1 MTQMTQNPNGHPNHE
16 LATKEYV
23 NDLVEEVV
31 LNINTRLDMITDII
45 AKMNHNMDALYDML
59 GEDDD

>member
-1 MTQMTQNPNGHPNHE
+1 
-16 LATKEYV
+16 V

-45 AKMNHNMDALYDML
+45 AKMNHNMDALYEML